1 MLGEKALFDRL
12 KDGEP
17 QAFEELVREFGGRM
31 RATAVRL
38 LMDEAEADDAVQ
50 DAFLSAFR
58 NLATFEGR
66 ASLGT
71 WLHRITIN
79 AALMR
84 LRSRGRRKETEL
96 DGLLPRFTENGV
108 FQTSQTPLH
117 ESADEP
123 AQRDELRR
131 RVRGHIAELPETHRV
146 ALCLRDLEGLPHKE
160 VAQIL
165 DISENAAKLRVHRAR
180 QALRALLEP
189 LVEESA

>member
-1 MLGEKALFDRL
+1 VLGEKALFDRL

>member
-1 MLGEKALFDRL
+1 VLGEKALFDRL

-58 NLATFEGR
+58 NLGTFEGR

-96 DGLLPRFTENGV
+96 DGLLPRFTESGV
-108 FQTSQTPLH
+108 FQTAQTPLH

-123 AQRDELRR
+123 AQRNELRR
-131 RVRGHIAELPETHRV
+131 RVRDHIAELPDSHRI

-180 QALRALLEP
+180 QALRSLLEP